1 MQCKIVEHVFPC
13 QLEMECK
20 ITRMKAGVIK
30 LISYVWSSFVYKL
43 TQSFLHG
50 LFHIVFIHFLRLRY
64 FFFSP
69 AEQPYH
75 TLKTHE
81 WYFFTGE

>member
-30 LISYVWSSFVYKL
+30 LISYVSITVPLCITSL
-43 TQSFLHG
+43 QG
-50 LFHIVFIHFLRLRY
+50 LFHNVFIHFLRLLPSRQHKARSGA
-64 FFFSP
+64 F
-69 AEQPYH
+69 
-75 TLKTHE
+75 
-81 WYFFTGE
+81 G